1 VIAKAAVKGGQHMPF
16 ERSSKG
22 LRSSTIMAAT
32 VTVFLLAAMLYA
44 PAPAEAGPSDISVR
58 GWVWDSAYREVE
70 GASVVVNVIDGGS
83 TVTTESTTTDG
94 DGFYSVFLLAAEW
107 NVGNTFQIVVT
118 FDSKQDTNQTIA
130 TSTPSRSPS
139 SGALPGW
146 PLWLSP
152 WAASEWP
159 RSSSGEG
166 SRRTI
171 LDRA

>member
-1 VIAKAAVKGGQHMPF
+1 MPF

-130 TSTPSRSPS
+130 TSAAIQYVNLTYTFEIPEFGSLA
-139 SGALPGW
+139 GMTLVAFALGGVGVAAVV
-146 PLWLSP
+146 LW
-152 WAASEWP
+152 
-159 RSSSGEG
+159 
-166 SRRTI
+166 RRK
-171 LDRA
+171 